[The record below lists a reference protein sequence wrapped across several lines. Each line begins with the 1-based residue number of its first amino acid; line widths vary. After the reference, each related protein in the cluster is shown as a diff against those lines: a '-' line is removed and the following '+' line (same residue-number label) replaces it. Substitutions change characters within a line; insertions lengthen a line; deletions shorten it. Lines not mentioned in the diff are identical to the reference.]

1 MDKFTELYSYL
12 KEEGLTDLS
21 AEEFKNKYAAGT
33 ANNTELYSYLKD
45 EKLTDLDSQN
55 FNLQYFPGVEKK
67 KSKRH
72 FSVKC
77 GGGYYGLYYRNS
89 RGRRYFCGFYH
100 S

>member
-45 EKLTDLDSQN
+45 EKLTDLDAEK
-55 FNLQYFPGVEKK
+55 FNAAYILAFTREVFWSCSKMESCDLAFQYGKDAL
-67 KSKRH
+67 S
-72 FSVKC
+72 
-77 GGGYYGLYYRNS
+77 
-89 RGRRYFCGFYH
+89 
-100 S
+100 